1 MPVNLEGEVDGH
13 PKEGV
18 DSETQSTRPTMRDVA
33 GLAGVALK
41 TVSRVINDVPTVDP
55 ALARRVRA
63 AADKL
68 GYRPNLAASNL
79 RSGRTDTIG
88 LLLEDVGNPFS
99 AAMHRAIE
107 DYVRSRGILLLTA
120 SLDEDPERE
129 RNLVSRLI
137 DRRVDGLIVVP
148 TADDHRYIVAEQG
161 HGTCVVF
168 IDRPPRPL
176 IADAVVTNNREAA
189 RQAVTQLGANG
200 HRRIAYLGDSLTI
213 PTAADRYQGY
223 LDGLAASGL
232 AAPTDLIRHGLRN
245 AETARSATRDL
256 LQARQPPDAVFT
268 SQNLVTMG
276 AIQALHQMGQQ
287 HDIALIG
294 FDDIP
299 FAETFIPAI
308 TVIAQNIEEIGRTA
322 AERVLARI
330 GGDRSPAKLYVVDS
344 IPIARGSGEILPTSA
359 Q

>member
-1 MPVNLEGEVDGH
+1 MPVNLEGEVAGH
-13 PKEGV
+13 PKEGA
-18 DSETQSTRPTMRDVA
+18 DSWTQSTRPTMRDVA
-33 GLAGVALK
+33 ALAGVAVK
-41 TVSRVINDVPTVDP
+41 TVSRVINGVPTVDP
-55 ALARRVRA
+55 AMARRVRA
-63 AADKL
+63 VADNL

-99 AAMHRAIE
+99 AALHRAIE
-107 DYVRSRGILLLTA
+107 DYVRDRGILLLTA
-120 SLDEDPERE
+120 SLDEDPARE

-137 DRRVDGLIVVP
+137 DRRVDGLIVAP
-148 TADDHRYIVAEQG
+148 TAEDHDYIVAEQG
-161 HGTCVVF
+161 HGTSVVF
-168 IDRPPRPL
+168 VDRQPRPL
-176 IADAVVTNNREAA
+176 IGDAVVTDNRKAA
-189 RQAVTQLGANG
+189 CQAVAQLGANG
-200 HRRIAYLGDSLTI
+200 HRRIAYLGDAQTI

-232 AAPTDLIRHGLRN
+232 AAPTDVIRHGLRT
-245 AETARSATRDL
+245 AEAARSATRSL
-256 LQARQPPDAVFT
+256 LAARHPPDALFT

-276 AIQALHQMGQQ
+276 AIQALHQMRQQ

-294 FDDIP
+294 FDDVP
-299 FAETFIPAI
+299 FAETFQPAI